1 MADSQDVRVSICSTR
16 GVSIGSRHDVPST
29 SCVRRAALEQ
39 QPFIARVEDPVSA
52 RDLWF
57 VTVTIGGDALARDEV
72 QEALERLSVERA
84 FLVGIRYDRT
94 HAQVRYWDECADA
107 AQATRQA
114 LSLWA
119 TRRSSRS
126 CPAGGSAASRWSTWP
141 PPSSSGTLTDT
152 RGYTRWERSSLLRT
166 DSTLRT
172 RL

>member
-114 LSLWA
+114 LSLWGDEEVFEELPGWRVSGLEVVDLA
-119 TRRSSRS
+119 TAQQQWDVDGHPRVYALGEIV
-126 CPAGGSAASRWSTWP
+126 PFE
-141 PPSSSGTLTDT
+141 D
-152 RGYTRWERSSLLRT
+152 
-166 DSTLRT
+166 
-172 RL
+172 